1 MINLFDLSVG
11 ASAKVAS
18 RDGSP
23 VRGTQSERKEYA
35 GSKTVTGCTRRSSS
49 DRSGGTPMKMLIA
62 QEMAK
67 EGDANQ
73 KTTNVVARLM
83 GLDDNAD
90 LPKPLPSN
98 RRTFPDGHLSATLA
112 RVNNQMSFEKRAS
125 SMEDVEYKD
134 VYEVGYQP
142 PRGECLSNESPRRR
156 PNEDHDKRRMDLV
169 RQKFVEAKQLAS
181 HDNLL
186 QSKEF
191 HDALEV
197 LNSNKDLFLK
207 FLEEPNSLFAKQ
219 SGELHSAPTSPQRKR
234 ITVLKPSKSV
244 DTRDDKAIKRQKNHA
259 VDGNRVERS
268 NSHKSDAAHVK
279 VERLPKHTRIVV
291 LKPTSAIASME
302 QFDQNYHADLDDS
315 EAPAISRRLSDEIDW
330 SVHGMCRRHNESN
343 PMSAYRPY
351 DQYAEEEGASLSD
364 SDIGTPTSRHSWEY
378 IYRFS
383 NPYFGSSLSHAS
395 CSPESHVTK
404 EAKKYTSDRWAIV
417 PSSEITQGK
426 VLVRRSLSTLGEMLA
441 MPDMK
446 KEEVA
451 DQASPDATSQLC
463 SNEPTVGVSSNCA
476 VGDGEGESSLRK
488 ISRSRSVPVSSSAFD
503 SLRLDGGCSEAQHK
517 ESTASKDVKPKNGK
531 SSLKGK
537 ISSFFSKRKKTE
549 KEKVNPSPLGTPNSQ
564 VLSASTVVIDKSDV
578 PEHVCTNL
586 QNGVAFGYLEERF
599 ENGPTVVPLDELE
612 APSTSKSPVSLEK
625 ALPFEIRN
633 SHFDQPSPT
642 SVLDAQF
649 DDVNEKSP
657 ISSESAITVKQE
669 PLSRSLPIGS
679 IARTLS
685 WDDASQ
691 EASLCC
697 TKDDSHEQEQYEFVE
712 KILTSVGFCNEKAQD
727 IFVRWHSLDC
737 PLDPVVLDQLLE
749 RKVED
754 AKCRERRSN
763 QRLLIDSVN
772 AALLDIGQR
781 KLWGAYPCTARYSNA
796 PRVATCDVLV
806 TDEAWRLVKS
816 WLFDDENDIAGLGDN
831 AGLAADWVVDKEIH
845 GKGWSEMLRSEVDEI
860 SKEICGDVLS
870 ELVGEAFSELADAE
884 CH

>member
-1 MINLFDLSVG
+1 MINLFDLSAG

-18 RDGSP
+18 RDSILAGSP

-35 GSKTVTGCTRRSSS
+35 GQKTVAGSTRRSSS
-49 DRSGGTPMKMLIA
+49 ERLGGMPMKMLLA

-67 EGDANQ
+67 EGDTNQ

-83 GLDDNAD
+83 GLDNDVD
-90 LPKPLPSN
+90 LTKPDARST
-98 RRTFPDGHLSATLA
+98 RRSFPDGHLSATLA
-112 RVNNQMSFEKRAS
+112 RVNNQMSFEQHICS
-125 SMEDVEYKD
+125 VGDVEYKD

-142 PRGECLSNESPRRR
+142 PRGERLRNESPQRR
-156 PNEDHDKRRMDLV
+156 PIEDHDKRRMDLV
-169 RQKFVEAKQLAS
+169 RQKFVEAKRLAS

-197 LNSNKDLFLK
+197 LNSNRDLFLK
-207 FLEEPNSLFAKQ
+207 FLEEPNSLFAKH
-219 SGELHSAPTSPQRKR
+219 SGELQSAPTSPQRKR

-244 DTRDDKAIKRQKNHA
+244 EMKSEKAIKRQKNQT
-259 VDGNRVERS
+259 VDGNRIERS
-268 NSHKSDAAHVK
+268 NCQKSDAGHAK
-279 VERLPKHTRIVV
+279 EERFPKHTRIVV
-291 LKPTSAIASME
+291 LKPSSAITSME
-302 QFDQNYHADLDDS
+302 QFEQNYHADVDDS
-315 EAPAISRRLSDEIDW
+315 EAPVISRHLSGETDW
-330 SVHGMCRRHNESN
+330 SVHGMCRQHDESLQSCMQSSMFITDRSYN
-343 PMSAYRPY
+343 
-351 DQYAEEEGASLSD
+351 QYAEESTSLSD
-364 SDIGTPTSRHSWEY
+364 SDVETPTSHHSWDY

-395 CSPESHVTK
+395 CSPESHITR
-404 EAKKYTSDRWAIV
+404 EKKKHTSDRWAIV
-417 PSSEITQGK
+417 PSNEINREK

-451 DQASPDATSQLC
+451 DQVSSEATIQSC
-463 SNEPTVGVSSNCA
+463 SNEPRVGVPSNCA
-476 VGDGEGESSLRK
+476 VDDGVGESSHRK

-503 SLRLDGGCSEAQHK
+503 GLRLDGGCSNAQHK
-517 ESTASKDVKPKNGK
+517 EHAVPKEAKPKNEK

-549 KEKVNPSPLGTPNSQ
+549 KNKVISSPLGTLNSRVCTVPVDVAQ
-564 VLSASTVVIDKSDV
+564 PVCNSIQDEAALQFENQQTVV
-578 PEHVCTNL
+578 
-586 QNGVAFGYLEERF
+586 
-599 ENGPTVVPLDELE
+599 VVDEPE
-612 APSTSKSPVSLEK
+612 APSCSKSPVSLAK
-625 ALPFEIRN
+625 ALSFEIRN

-649 DDVNEKSP
+649 EDINEKSS
-657 ISSESAITVKQE
+657 ISSESAITAKQE
-669 PLSRSLPIGS
+669 PLSRCLPIGS

-691 EASLCC
+691 EASLCS
-697 TKDDSHEQEQYEFVE
+697 TRADSYEQEQYDFVE
-712 KILTSVGFCNEKAQD
+712 KILSCGGFCNDKSQD

-737 PLDPVVLDQLLE
+737 PLDPAVLDQLLE

-772 AALLDIGQR
+772 AALLEIGQS
-781 KLWGAYPCTARYSNA
+781 KLWGAFPCTGWHANA
-796 PRVATCDVLV
+796 QRVATCDVLV
-806 TDEAWRLVKS
+806 TDEAWRLVKT
-816 WLFDDENDIAGLGDN
+816 WLFDEEKNIVSGVDN
-831 AGLAADWVVDKEIH
+831 AGLAADWVVGREIE
-845 GKGWSEMLRSEVDEI
+845 GKGWSEMLRLEMDEI
-860 SKEICGDVLS
+860 SKEICEEVLT
-870 ELVGEAFSELADAE
+870 ELVGEAFSGLDG

>member
-35 GSKTVTGCTRRSSS
+35 GSKTHDPCRQGTGCTRRSSS

-67 EGDANQ
+67 EGDTNQ
-73 KTTNVVARLM
+73 KSTNVVARLM
-83 GLDDNAD
+83 GLDDNVD

-112 RVNNQMSFEKRAS
+112 RVNNQMPS
-125 SMEDVEYKD
+125 SIEDVEYKD

-142 PRGECLSNESPRRR
+142 PRGECLISESQRRR

-169 RQKFVEAKQLAS
+169 RQKFVEAKRLAS

-234 ITVLKPSKSV
+234 ITVLKPSKSL
-244 DTRDDKAIKRQKNHA
+244 DTRGDKASKRQKNHA
-259 VDGNRVERS
+259 VDGSRVER
-268 NSHKSDAAHVK
+268 NNNHKSDAAHVK

-291 LKPTSAIASME
+291 LKPTSAFSSME
-302 QFDQNYHADLDDS
+302 QFEQNYHADLDDS
-315 EAPAISRRLSDEIDW
+315 EAPAISRRLSDEMDW
-330 SVHGMCRRHNESN
+330 SVHGMCRHHNESLQGCIQSN
-343 PMSAYRPY
+343 TISADRPY
-351 DQYAEEEGASLSD
+351 HQYAEEEGASLSD
-364 SDIGTPTSRHSWEY
+364 SDIGTPTSHHSWDY

-383 NPYFGSSLSHAS
+383 NPYFGPSLSHAS
-395 CSPESHVTK
+395 CSPESHVT
-404 EAKKYTSDRWAIV
+404 KKYTSDRWAIV
-417 PSSEITQGK
+417 PSSEITQEK
-426 VLVRRSLSTLGEMLA
+426 VPMRRSLSTLGEMLA

-451 DQASPDATSQLC
+451 DRASPDATSQLC
-463 SNEPTVGVSSNCA
+463 SNQPTVGVSSNGPSSNCA
-476 VGDGEGESSLRK
+476 VDDSEGESSLRK

-503 SLRLDGGCSEAQHK
+503 SLRLDSGCSDAQNK
-517 ESTASKDVKPKNGK
+517 ESTVMKEVKPKNRK

-537 ISSFFSKRKKTE
+537 ISSFFSK
-549 KEKVNPSPLGTPNSQ
+549 
-564 VLSASTVVIDKSDV
+564 
-578 PEHVCTNL
+578 H
-586 QNGVAFGYLEERF
+586 GVALGYLEERF
-599 ENGPTVVPLDELE
+599 VNGPTVVPVDELE
-612 APSTSKSPVSLEK
+612 APSISKSPVSLEK
-625 ALPFEIRN
+625 ALSFEIRN
-633 SHFDQPSPT
+633 CHFDQPSPT

-649 DDVNEKSP
+649 EDVNEKSP
-657 ISSESAITVKQE
+657 ISSESTITVKQE

-691 EASLCC
+691 EASLCY
-697 TKDDSHEQEQYEFVE
+697 TKGDSHEQEKYEFVE

-737 PLDPVVLDQLLE
+737 PLDPVVFDQLLE

-772 AALLDIGQR
+772 AALLDIGQS
-781 KLWGAYPCTARYSNA
+781 KLWGAYPCTAQYSNA

-816 WLFDDENDIAGLGDN
+816 WLLDDENDIAGLGDN
-831 AGLAADWVVDKEIH
+831 AGLAADWVVGKEIH

-860 SKEICGDVLS
+860 SKEICRDVLS
-870 ELVGEAFSELADAE
+870 ELVGEAFSELADAG
-884 CH
+884 CP